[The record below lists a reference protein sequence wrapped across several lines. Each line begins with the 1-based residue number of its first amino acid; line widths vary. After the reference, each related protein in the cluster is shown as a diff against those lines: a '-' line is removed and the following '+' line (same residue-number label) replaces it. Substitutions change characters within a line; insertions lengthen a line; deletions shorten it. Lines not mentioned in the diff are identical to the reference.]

1 MWPDE
6 SCCFGVERFAVS
18 GFWRSGLA
26 GPSGMEAAT
35 TSIPYCG
42 APPLPGALLDR
53 WNSDPILIAAL
64 VALAMCQFWRMP
76 DRRGAAALGWA
87 VAALAFLSPLCALSV
102 SLFSARVGQH
112 MILVLIA
119 APLIGGA
126 LPRGGRRGAIWWSV
140 AAFTASIWL
149 WHMPVP
155 YEATLR
161 SVPLYWAMHISLF
174 GSAIWLWRT
183 LLGHRTEETF
193 AALAAGTVASVLMG
207 LLGAVIALSGH
218 PLFLWHLSLTEAW
231 GLSPLADQQLGGIL
245 MWVPGCLL
253 FLWAAMRSMVILWAT
268 LEQPVGA
275 R

>member
-1 MWPDE
+1 
-6 SCCFGVERFAVS
+6 
-18 GFWRSGLA
+18 
-26 GPSGMEAAT
+26 MEAAT

-53 WNSDPILIAAL
+53 WNTDPILIAAL
-64 VALAMCQFWRMP
+64 AALAAYHLWRVP

-87 VAALAFLSPLCALSV
+87 VAAFAFLSPLCALSV

-112 MILVLIA
+112 MILVLVA

-126 LPRGGRRGAIWWSV
+126 LPPPPGRRGSIWASV
-140 AAFTASIWL
+140 AAFTAALWL

-155 YEATLR
+155 YEASLR
-161 SVPLYWAMHISLF
+161 SVPLYWAMHVSLF
-174 GSAIWLWRT
+174 GSAIWLWRQ
-183 LLGHRTEETF
+183 LLGHRPDEAF
-193 AALAAGTVASVLMG
+193 AVLAAGTVASVQMG

-245 MWVPGCLL
+245 MWVPGCLF
-253 FLWAAMRSMVILWAT
+253 FLWAAMRSLVLLWAT
-268 LEQPVGA
+268 LEQPA
-275 R
+275 ATR